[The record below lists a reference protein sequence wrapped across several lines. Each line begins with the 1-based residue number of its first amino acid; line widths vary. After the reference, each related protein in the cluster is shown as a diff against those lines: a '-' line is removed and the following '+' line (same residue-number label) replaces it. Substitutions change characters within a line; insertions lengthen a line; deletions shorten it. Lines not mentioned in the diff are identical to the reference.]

1 MTGQYQYVI
10 VYLNGSKYLL
20 LKKGGVRMRKYW
32 VTLEDNDFKALEQ
45 IATEKGTSVGTLS
58 KEIIRSYLGRHNDET
73 DEINVEVLIESM
85 KEKML
90 SMTSES
96 APFIVKD
103 LIEDSWD
110 LLTRSEKMICSKS
123 LARMVAD
130 SDEFEIS
137 EKKNG
142 LNYYK
147 HI

>member
-1 MTGQYQYVI
+1 
-10 VYLNGSKYLL
+10 
-20 LKKGGVRMRKYW
+20 MRKYW

-58 KEIIRSYLGRHNDET
+58 KEIIRSYLRQND
-73 DEINVEVLIESM
+73 DEINVELLIESM

-110 LLTRSEKMICSKS
+110 ALTRSDKMICSKS

-130 SDEFEIS
+130 SDEFEIC
-137 EKKNG
+137 EVKNG

-147 HI
+147 HV